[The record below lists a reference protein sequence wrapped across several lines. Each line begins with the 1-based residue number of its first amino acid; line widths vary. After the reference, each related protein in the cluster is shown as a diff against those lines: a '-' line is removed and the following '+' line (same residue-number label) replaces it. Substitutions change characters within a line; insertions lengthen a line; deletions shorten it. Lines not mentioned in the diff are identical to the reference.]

1 LVLNL
6 LYEFTLELTF
16 EKLGMKADLRCGAG
30 AGAEVRVQ
38 VVAQVVC
45 SWVELLEKS
54 PRRVGEREW
63 GSDRVGERERVRE

>member
-1 LVLNL
+1 
-6 LYEFTLELTF
+6 
-16 EKLGMKADLRCGAG
+16 MKADLRCGAG

-63 GSDRVGERERVRE
+63 GSDRVGGRERVRE